1 MSSSPEEP
9 GEASEQPGSGRLSG
23 LFLVSG
29 AAALIYQVAWGRAFA
44 PVFGGTTRSAAAV
57 VSAFFL
63 GMALGNWLGGRWA
76 SARSLRRYALAE
88 FAIALGALLVLFW
101 LALYRWAY
109 PMLYGW
115 GISSPGTIPAVQ
127 VGLGILALGPPSV
140 AIGATLPLMAR
151 SVAGSL
157 GQSGARVG
165 WAYALNTLG
174 ATVGAG
180 LTGFFLL
187 DQLGTRGS
195 IVLGAVLNVGVGL
208 AAWKISTK
216 ASSSGLK
223 PAEDPGRPGAV
234 AESRAHW
241 PGRLAAGLS
250 GVTTLALEVFFV
262 RLLVNQT
269 DGSSFS
275 FALILCVFLVSL
287 ALGAALCA
295 MVVDRV
301 HTPWRIVA
309 WAGLLAGLGT
319 FLAPMGFMFLREMMP
334 EMAQASGYWMS
345 LAAVSGLLIAPI
357 VVAAGMVLPALWR
370 MASSDVEEVGGRVGE
385 LTAINTLAGVAG
397 SLGAAFWLLPSLGI
411 VPGFGLLALLFC
423 ALAFLGFHQTTWD
436 WRRSV
441 GLAALCVVVFSG
453 LGADWFGAWNVPMVS
468 LRGAEEVVFYQEGE
482 GGTVAVTRLPRGA
495 LRLRVNDR
503 YTLTSTVPAALRAQ
517 RSQARLALAFVER
530 PRSAAFIGVG
540 GAISMSAL
548 TEFPEVDRVLAMELI
563 PGVLEAASHFG
574 SANRRILEDPRV
586 EAVRAD
592 GRNHLYGRD
601 EKFDVIVGDV
611 FSPWHAGTG
620 YLFTAEHFNVVRE
633 RLSDQGVFVQWLQTD
648 QFSSEEIRIIVA
660 TFLDTFPQ
668 GEMWMTTKSGPV
680 PLLGLVGQVDEAAL
694 RRPQL
699 SDRHAR
705 LLKSFCNAD
714 QLKLWSS
721 SADRNTDDRPVVEY
735 RSARAHLKKARRR
748 NSGVMEDLVAVCGQP
763 GIEGEQENGIS
774 TQF

>member
-1 MSSSPEEP
+1 MTSSPEEQ
-9 GEASEQPGSGRLSG
+9 GEASEALGSGRLSA
-23 LFLVSG
+23 LFWVSG

-76 SARSLRRYALAE
+76 STRAVSLRRYALAE
-88 FAIALGALLVLFW
+88 LAIALGALAVLVW

-109 PMLYGW
+109 PALYAW
-115 GISSPGTIPAVQ
+115 GVSLPGTLPAVQ
-127 VGLGILALGPPSV
+127 VGLGVLALGPPSV

-151 SVAGSL
+151 AVTGSWGQAGS
-157 GQSGARVG
+157 RVG
-165 WAYALNTLG
+165 LAYALNTFG

-180 LTGFFLL
+180 LAGFYLL
-187 DQLGTRGS
+187 DRLGTRGS
-195 IVLGAVLNVGVGL
+195 IVLAVVLNLAVGL
-208 AAWKISTK
+208 AAWQISRS
-216 ASSSGLK
+216 ASSSGV
-223 PAEDPGRPGAV
+223 PPEGGEAVSPGAGEV
-234 AESRAHW
+234 RAPW
-241 PGRLAAGLS
+241 AGRTAAAISGLA
-250 GVTTLALEVFFV
+250 TLALEVFLI
-262 RLLVNQT
+262 RTLVNQT

-295 MVVDRV
+295 MMVDRIQA
-301 HTPWRIVA
+301 PWRIVA
-309 WAGLLAGLGT
+309 WAGLLAALGT
-319 FLAPMGFMFLREMMP
+319 FLTPLGFMFIREIMP
-334 EMAQASGYWMS
+334 DIAKSSGYWMS
-345 LAAVSGLLIAPI
+345 LASVSGLLIAPI

-370 MASSDVEEVGGRVGE
+370 MASSDVQDIGGQVGE
-385 LTAINTLAGVAG
+385 LTAINTLAGVVG
-397 SLGAAFWLLPSLGI
+397 SLAAAFWLLPWMGI
-411 VPGFGLLALLFC
+411 VPGFGLIALMFSG
-423 ALAFLGFHQTTWD
+423 LAFLGFYQTHRG
-436 WRRSV
+436 WRRVWS
-441 GLAALCVVVFSG
+441 LAAVTAFLLAG
-453 LGADWFGAWNVPMVS
+453 LWVDRVGTWNVPMIS

-482 GGTVAVTRLPRGA
+482 GGTVAVTRLPRGS

-503 YTLTSTVPAALRAQ
+503 YTLTSSVPAALRAQ
-517 RSQARLALAFVER
+517 RSQSRLALSFVPR

-574 SANRRILEDPRV
+574 SANRNILEESRV

-601 EKFDVIVGDV
+601 ERFDVIVGDV

-633 RLSDQGVFVQWLQTD
+633 RLSDQGVFVQWLQAD

-660 TFLDTFPQ
+660 TFLDVFPQ
-668 GEMWMTTKSGPV
+668 GELWMTVRSGPV
-680 PLLGLVGQVDEAAL
+680 PLLGLVGQAEGVSE

-699 SDRHAR
+699 KEGHSR
-705 LLKSFCNAD
+705 LLKPFCSAD
-714 QLKLWSS
+714 QLKPWSL

-748 NSGVMEDLVAVCGQP
+748 NSGVMKDLVAVCGP
-763 GIEGEQENGIS
+763 PER
-774 TQF
+774 